1 MSKEKIE
8 DFKIEKVMEILESIK
23 SENMDIYDVSAV
35 LISDINDMMKAK
47 DSKQFLKQKRDL
59 RKTLKFLKRMIT
71 NKKFKK

>member
-47 DSKQFLKQKRDL
+47 DPKQFLKQKRDL

>member
-8 DFKIEKVMEILESIK
+8 DFKIEKVMEILEGIK

-47 DSKQFLKQKRDL
+47 NSKQFLKQKRDL
-59 RKTLKFLKRMIT
+59 RKTLKFLKK
-71 NKKFKK
+71 NDN

>member
-8 DFKIEKVMEILESIK
+8 DFKIEKVMEILEGIK

-47 DSKQFLKQKRDL
+47 NSKQFLKQKRDL

-71 NKKFKK
+71 NEKFKK